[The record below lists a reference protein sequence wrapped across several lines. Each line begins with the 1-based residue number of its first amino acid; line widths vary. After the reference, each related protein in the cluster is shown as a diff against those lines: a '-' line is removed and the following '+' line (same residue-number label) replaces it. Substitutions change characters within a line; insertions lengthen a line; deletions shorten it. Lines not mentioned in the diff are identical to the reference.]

1 VQKRLHT
8 QGRPPERWY
17 GEFLAATLSEPIH
30 LGSGRTPI
38 PPAAAAARPAGIGG
52 TGGVP
57 TPVLP
62 WRWQMVL
69 MDAVRLLAL
78 AWSVPFAMLLVGAP
92 IALTIAVV
100 LWLGR
105 LARHAF

>member
-1 VQKRLHT
+1 M
-8 QGRPPERWY
+8 
-17 GEFLAATLSEPIH
+17 
-30 LGSGRTPI
+30 
-38 PPAAAAARPAGIGG
+38 
-52 TGGVP
+52 P

-69 MDAVRLLAL
+69 VDALRLLAV
-78 AWSVPFAMLLVGAP
+78 AWSVPLAMLLVGVPVAV
-92 IALTIAVV
+92 TIAVV